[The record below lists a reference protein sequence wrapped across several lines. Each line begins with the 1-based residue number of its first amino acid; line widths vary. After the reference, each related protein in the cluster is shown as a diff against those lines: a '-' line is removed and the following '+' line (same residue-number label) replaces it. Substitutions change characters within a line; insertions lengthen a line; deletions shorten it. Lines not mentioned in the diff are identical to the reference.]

1 MHPDGAEREYVSS
14 IPSPTSSPSP
24 SHPLEEQNQART
36 SLTNP
41 PPFPPTALH
50 FKLAVATDTAA
61 ATRYEDTEFQYTPRL
76 DRNRDR
82 DLLDILPDYLTEEI
96 TFSRQHA
103 AKFYARV
110 VETLTK
116 RVEGVRGADEEMG

>member
-1 MHPDGAEREYVSS
+1 MHPDRAEREYVSS
-14 IPSPTSSPSP
+14 ITSPTSSPSP

-41 PPFPPTALH
+41 PPTALH

-116 RVEGVRGADEEMG
+116 RVEEARAGDEEMG